1 MGEDQETSSERL
13 GEVASAKEAEEMAL
27 LRKVHSPKN
36 DDDMSNIGSSK
47 R

>member
-13 GEVASAKEAEEMAL
+13 GEAASAKEAEEMAL
-27 LRKVHSPKN
+27 LRKVHPKN